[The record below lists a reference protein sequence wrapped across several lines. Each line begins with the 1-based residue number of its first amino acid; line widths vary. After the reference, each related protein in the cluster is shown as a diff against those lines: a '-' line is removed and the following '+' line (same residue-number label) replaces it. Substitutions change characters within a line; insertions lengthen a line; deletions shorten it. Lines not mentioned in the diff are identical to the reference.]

1 MEYEKVLAHI
11 SNAGELLNIRYLYE
25 LSGLTRA
32 QFERF
37 RQVWPTIEPRRRQ
50 SVTRT
55 LAELTEQSFEVDFD
69 PIFILAL
76 GDEDSGVRA
85 AAIDGLW
92 ENEDQALIGP
102 LVHLLRADEAI
113 PVRAAAAI
121 ALGRFVLL
129 GELED
134 IDRAPAML
142 AEQALLEVI
151 RLPEEDLEV
160 RRRAIEAIAFSG
172 EAGVREIIEA
182 AYYHENEKMQ
192 ASALFAMG
200 RSADPY
206 WRKILLK
213 ELDNSNPELRFEAA
227 RACGELEVAAAVPHL
242 ARIIA
247 DDPDQEVREAAVWA
261 LGHIGGQRA
270 REILDTCAQSG
281 DESLS
286 EAAAEAL
293 EEIDLLGESSGIPL
307 YGELDELDEL
317 DEYEDLD
324 EYDDGD
330 EDSDSDSDG
339 YD

>member
-1 MEYEKVLAHI
+1 MEYEKALSHI
-11 SNAGELLNIRYLYE
+11 SNADELLNVRYLYM
-25 LSGLTRA
+25 LSSLTRA

-37 RQVWPTIEPRRRQ
+37 RQIWPTIEPRRRQ
-50 SVTRT
+50 SVMRS
-55 LAELTEQSFEVDFD
+55 LAELTEQSFEVNFD

-113 PVRAAAAI
+113 HVRAAAAI

-129 GELED
+129 GELDE

-142 AEQALLEVI
+142 AEQALLEAI
-151 RLPEEDLEV
+151 HLAEEDLEV
-160 RRRAIEAIAFSG
+160 RRRAVEAIAYSS

-206 WRKILLK
+206 WRKWLLQ
-213 ELDNSNPELRFEAA
+213 ELDNPNPELRFEAA
-227 RACGELEVAAAVPHL
+227 RACGELEVARAVPHL
-242 ARIIA
+242 ARIVA

-270 REILDTCAQSG
+270 REILDTYAQSD

-293 EEIDLLGESSGIPL
+293 EEIDLLGESTGIPL
-307 YGELDELDEL
+307 YDEL

-324 EYDDGD
+324 GYEDDDGD
-330 EDSDSDSDG
+330 EDS
-339 YD
+339 YDYE

>member
-1 MEYEKVLAHI
+1 MEYEKVLSHI

-25 LSGLTRA
+25 LSSLTRA

-50 SVTRT
+50 SVMRT

-69 PIFILAL
+69 PIFIFAL
-76 GDEDSGVRA
+76 GDEDSDVRT

-160 RRRAIEAIAFSG
+160 RRRAIEAIAFSS

-206 WRKILLK
+206 WRKTLLQ
-213 ELDNSNPELRFEAA
+213 ELDNPNPELRFEAA
-227 RACGELEVAAAVPHL
+227 RACGELEVASAVPHL

-261 LGHIGGQRA
+261 LGHIGGQQA
-270 REILDTCAQSG
+270 REILDTCVQSD
-281 DESLS
+281 DEALS

-293 EEIDLLGESSGIPL
+293 EEIDLLGESTGIPL
-307 YGELDELDEL
+307 YGELDE
-317 DEYEDLD
+317 YEDLD
-324 EYDDGD
+324 GYEDGDGD
-330 EDSDSDSDG
+330 EDS
-339 YD
+339 YEYE